1 MARGLKKRSLKSLT
15 RDPPDEL
22 QPLFDMIT
30 HPEHPDAS
38 VAMLGCAIL
47 DHVLAEA
54 IARELRG
61 NVVRE
66 DLFGDR
72 GPLGD
77 FYGKIVLAEAMGVI
91 LPATARDLHHL
102 RHIRN
107 AFAHAVTPMGF
118 DLPEV
123 VSEIEALSF
132 FGHAEALRSGLAGED
147 ASPKQFFG
155 AYIFVT
161 CVSLM
166 MTPAHWAKLRDEVTE
181 WVSGMVAA
189 LEAFRG
195 VRIDAPDAR

>member
-1 MARGLKKRSLKSLT
+1 VARGAKTRSLKSLT
-15 RDPPDEL
+15 REPPEEL
-22 QPLFDMIT
+22 RPLFELIT

-47 DHVLAEA
+47 DHVLADA
-54 IARELRG
+54 IVRELQG

-72 GPLGD
+72 GPLRD

-91 LPATARDLHHL
+91 LPAMARDLHRL
-102 RHIRN
+102 RQVRN
-107 AFAHAVTPMGF
+107 AFAHAVTPIGF

-123 VSEIEALSF
+123 LAEIEGLSF
-132 FGHAEALRSGLAGED
+132 FGQAEALRSGLAGED

-155 AYIFVT
+155 AYIFIT
-161 CVSLM
+161 CVSLI
-166 MTPAHWAKLRDEVTE
+166 MTPTQWAELRDEVTD
-181 WVSGMVAA
+181 WVSDMVAA

-195 VRIDAPDAR
+195 VRVDPPDAK